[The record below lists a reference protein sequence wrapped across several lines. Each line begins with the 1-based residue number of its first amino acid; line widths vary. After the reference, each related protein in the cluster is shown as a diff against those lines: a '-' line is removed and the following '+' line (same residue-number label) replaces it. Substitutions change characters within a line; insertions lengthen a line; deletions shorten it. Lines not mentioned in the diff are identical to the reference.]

1 MTRQCG
7 DCQLCC
13 KLLPVQELGKL
24 ANQKCQHQKFGVG
37 CAIYHRCPRSCRL
50 WSCQWLIGGEHTEML
65 RRPDRGRYVVD
76 IIPEFVTLSP
86 HDGRPPQQA
95 PVVQVWLD
103 PRYPDA
109 WRDPGLLA
117 YLDER
122 AKQGFAALLR
132 TSSHQAACL
141 VAPRL
146 TGKPDWT
153 LMPSATCE
161 AQHSAAEIVDTLAK
175 HGLGFDVKLELTP
188 EDIMDATVR
197 IMERRTEAVKSKGT
211 A

>member
-1 MTRQCG
+1 MTRKCG

-13 KLLPVQELGKL
+13 KLLPVKELGKL

-50 WSCQWLIGGEHTEML
+50 RSCQWLIGGEHTETL

-76 IIPEFVTLSP
+76 IIPEYVTLRP
-86 HDGRPPQQA
+86 HDGGPPQNA

-117 YLDER
+117 YLDQR
-122 AKQGFAALLR
+122 SKQDFAALLR
-132 TSSHQAACL
+132 TSSHQASVL
-141 VAPRL
+141 VPPRL
-146 TGKPDWT
+146 SGQAEWI
-153 LMPSATCE
+153 LCESAMCE
-161 AQHSAAEIVDTLAK
+161 VEHSAAEVVDALAK
-175 HGLGFDVKLELTP
+175 HGLGFDVKLDLTP
-188 EDIMDATVR
+188 EDIMDAMAR
-197 IMERRTEAVKSKGT
+197 SAERQNTTRAAE
-211 A
+211 